1 MSQSHKLDPKSQQGS
16 ITHEEVIRI
25 AGPLD
30 DENVALILAAQPTA
44 EELEEAVA
52 WAKGETDAMYAVER
66 PLTGTVARIYEIL
79 TADEAFED
87 R

>member
-1 MSQSHKLDPKSQQGS
+1 MSQSRKLDPKSHRGS
-16 ITHEEVIRI
+16 ITHEDVMRI

-30 DENVALILAAQPTA
+30 DESTALILAAQPTA

-52 WAKGETDAMYAVER
+52 WAKGETDVMHAAER
-66 PLTGTVARIYEIL
+66 ALKGTVARIYELL
-79 TADEAFED
+79 TTDEAFEE